1 MISAGRVDDLA
12 VMLVL
17 LALAALFAVL
27 VRTRPQIGLVAYI
40 ASIGLVPI
48 WIGVQVGMF
57 VGAATAVGI
66 GVLVALLPGSRI
78 RWTVW
83 DGVLG
88 FALAVVVVSWVGGY
102 ASLGDAYATTT
113 GWLVPYLVG
122 RVLVAR
128 LGSRAVAVCITL
140 VFLVVAV
147 LVVVEVVTGDNLFV
161 RLAMGNP
168 LYTQWSGIRMRGGL
182 PRAEGAFGHAIPLG
196 ASLALVVPF
205 VWSSRLPAWLRT
217 ITFVLIG
224 VAAVVTYS
232 RIGMLSTALALVL
245 CVVGLGAWATR
256 AFRAWAA
263 VALVVGAALTT
274 PTAMAV
280 FAEAGDEASG
290 SAEYRADLWSLLPS
304 VGVLGRSTAAY
315 SDASGTGGWG
325 SFRSIDNAV
334 LMTALSYG
342 GFVAGL
348 LVLLGVAAL
357 VGFVRGPRTP
367 GLTAVVAILPSL
379 TSVAFIT
386 QFSTFFWFVAGVAVA
401 QTAAAGGADP
411 PVEGDV
417 EPARGVADHPRA
429 VGVAP

>member
-27 VRTRPQIGLVAYI
+27 VRTRPQLGLVAYV

-102 ASLGDAYATTT
+102 AGLGDAYATTT

-140 VFLVVAV
+140 VFLVVAA

-168 LYTQWSGIRMRGGL
+168 LYAQWSGIRMRGGL

-217 ITFVLIG
+217 ITFVLVG

-256 AFRAWAA
+256 AFRAWTA
-263 VALVVGAALTT
+263 VALVVGAALAT

-280 FAEAGDEASG
+280 FAEAGDEAAG
-290 SAEYRADLWSLLPS
+290 SAAYRADLWSLLPS

-325 SFRSIDNAV
+325 SFQSIDNAV

-401 QTAAAGGADP
+401 QTAAAGGADA
-411 PVEGDV
+411 PVEGDAD
-417 EPARGVADHPRA
+417 PGRVAADGPRA
-429 VGVAP
+429 VAVAP

>member
-1 MISAGRVDDLA
+1 MSAGRVDDLA

-17 LALAALFAVL
+17 LALAVLFAVL
-27 VRTRPQIGLVAYI
+27 VRSRPRLGLVAYI
-40 ASIGLVPI
+40 ASIGLVPV

-66 GVLVALLPGSRI
+66 AVLVALLPGSRI

-88 FALAVVVVSWVGGY
+88 FALGVVLVSWVGGY
-102 ASLGDAYATTT
+102 AAVGDAYATAT

-122 RVLVAR
+122 RVLIAR
-128 LGSRAVAVCITL
+128 LGSRAVAVCIAL

-147 LVVVEVVTGDNLFV
+147 LVVVEAATGENVFV

-168 LYTQWSGIRMRGGL
+168 MYAQWSGIRMRGGL

-196 ASLALVVPF
+196 ASLALAVPF
-205 VWSSRLPAWLRT
+205 IWSSRLPAWLRAV
-217 ITFVLIG
+217 TFALVG

-232 RIGMLSTALALVL
+232 RIGMLSTAFALVL
-245 CVVGLGAWATR
+245 CVVALGAWATR
-256 AFRAWAA
+256 RFRAWTAI
-263 VALVVGAALTT
+263 ALVVGAALAT
-274 PTAMAV
+274 PTAVAV
-280 FAEAGDEASG
+280 FTEAGDEASG
-290 SAEYRADLWSLLPS
+290 SAEYRGDLWSLLPS
-304 VGVLGRSTAAY
+304 VGVLGRSAAAQV
-315 SDASGTGGWG
+315 DASGTGGWG
-325 SFRSIDNAV
+325 TFRSIDNAV

-342 GFVAGL
+342 GFVACLL
-348 LVLLGVAAL
+348 LVLGVAAL

-367 GLTAVVAILPSL
+367 GLVAVVAILPSL

-401 QTAAAGGADP
+401 QTAAAGTAGAPVEERGDP
-411 PVEGDV
+411 PRAIVD
-417 EPARGVADHPRA
+417 PPRA
-429 VGVAP
+429 VEIAP